1 MEHLLSCPDAMLG
14 NTEFANPSNIL
25 NSTPILEAS
34 EPLSLMWPRRDAR
47 SVNNPPRAVRAR
59 RVEAR
64 AEGDMQYACLLL
76 DMQIACLT

>member
-14 NTEFANPSNIL
+14 NTELSNSINIL
-25 NSTPILEAS
+25 NSPPILEAS

-47 SVNNPPRAVRAR
+47 SVNNPPRAVRAG
-59 RVEAR
+59 RVKPR
-64 AEGDMQYACLLL
+64 AEGDMQHACLLL